1 MASASQSTNT
11 LGAQVIFD
19 GDTPR
24 TFTAKALETISGGF
38 LVCVSGAT
46 SDVGSQVSSFVTG
59 DLKVMGAQN
68 VALFNGIALNNA
80 GSNELVTVATRGAYL
95 MRAGGIVS
103 GGALVGHNASG
114 NVLNWTP
121 LTGSNAIA
129 YDLMGPTTVGR
140 ALTTSASGTSNF
152 ALVYINA

>member
-1 MASASQSTNT
+1 
-11 LGAQVIFD
+11 
-19 GDTPR
+19 
-24 TFTAKALETISGGF
+24 
-38 LVCVSGAT
+38 
-46 SDVGSQVSSFVTG
+46 
-59 DLKVMGAQN
+59 
-68 VALFNGIALNNA
+68 
-80 GSNELVTVATRGAYL
+80 

-103 GGALVGHNASG
+103 GGALVSHNASG